1 MAGRGV
7 DIKLGE
13 GVPELGGLYVL
24 GTERHE
30 SRRIDNQLRG
40 RSGRQG
46 DAGESRFYLS
56 AEDDLIRLFAGD
68 RMYKVLS
75 RLGPGEGEA
84 LEHRMLSGVVERAQ
98 KKVEELNFMR
108 RKNVLQYDEVMNEQR
123 RVIYEQRRRLLE
135 GEDFGDQVREMV
147 QQVVEG
153 TVALALAD
161 TQYAEDW
168 DIEALL
174 VALRAV
180 YDPSL
185 SKVDI
190 EAVTDADEVAELAV
204 DDAVAQYGERE
215 KLIGEEQMRA
225 VERAVMLSIV
235 DVRWKDHLLDMDYMQ
250 EGIHL
255 RALGQR
261 DPLAEY
267 KTEGYSLFEDMLGG
281 VRQSVVMTL
290 MKNSPEDLAYF
301 AAMTFD
307 QPMLALNYTSGD
319 DLAYETSFAGAAVA
333 AGATTSTAGDGGY
346 GAPAAVQGAP
356 AMAAQPQQAAQAPAA
371 VQQRHVEQK
380 LGRNDPCWCG
390 SGKKFKKCHGA

>member
-1 MAGRGV
+1 
-7 DIKLGE
+7 
-13 GVPELGGLYVL
+13 
-24 GTERHE
+24 
-30 SRRIDNQLRG
+30 
-40 RSGRQG
+40 
-46 DAGESRFYLS
+46 
-56 AEDDLIRLFAGD
+56 
-68 RMYKVLS
+68 
-75 RLGPGEGEA
+75 
-84 LEHRMLSGVVERAQ
+84 
-98 KKVEELNFMR
+98 MR

-123 RVIYEQRRRLLE
+123 RVIYEQRRRILE
-135 GEDFGDQVREMV
+135 GEDFGDQVREMIE
-147 QQVVEG
+147 QVVGG
-153 TVALALAD
+153 TVTAALAD

-185 SKVDI
+185 VQGRHRGH
-190 EAVTDADEVAELAV
+190 ETDADDVAELAV
-204 DDAVAQYGERE
+204 DDALAQYDERE

-235 DVRWKDHLLDMDYMQ
+235 DVRWKDHLLDMDYLQ

-267 KTEGYSLFEDMLGG
+267 KTEGYNLFEDMLGG

-319 DLAYETSFAGAAVA
+319 DLAYQTSFAGAAVA
-333 AGATTSTAGDGGY
+333 AGGHHLDRRRRRLQRAGRGPGCAGHGGSAAAGRPGAGRRAAAPRRAEARPQRPLLVRERQEVQEVSWRIGTSP
-346 GAPAAVQGAP
+346 APCNAVAR
-356 AMAAQPQQAAQAPAA
+356 A
-371 VQQRHVEQK
+371 
-380 LGRNDPCWCG
+380 
-390 SGKKFKKCHGA
+390 

>member
-1 MAGRGV
+1 MYR
-7 DIKLGE
+7 
-13 GVPELGGLYVL
+13 VL
-24 GTERHE
+24 
-30 SRRIDNQLRG
+30 N
-40 RSGRQG
+40 
-46 DAGESRFYLS
+46 
-56 AEDDLIRLFAGD
+56 
-68 RMYKVLS
+68 

-147 QQVVEG
+147 QEVIEG
-153 TVALALAD
+153 TVTVALAD

-190 EAVTDADEVAELAV
+190 EAQTAADEVAELAV
-204 DDAVAQYGERE
+204 DDALGQYDERE

-307 QPMLALNYTSGD
+307 QPMLAMNYTSGE
-319 DLAYETSFAGAAVA
+319 DLAYQTSFAGAA
-333 AGATTSTAGDGGY
+333 GAVGAVTSTGGDGGY
-346 GAPAAVQGAP
+346 GAPAADQGAP
-356 AMAAQPQQAAQAPAA
+356 AMAAQQQMPQAPVA

-380 LGRNDPCWCG
+380 VGRNDPCWCG